1 VLRTVARIDHDD
13 TAGAL
18 IETSVSGALEPATRA
33 TLRRAL
39 WRYPVMTLAVIARI
53 HWQALR
59 LWTLR
64 VGFRSKPA
72 PPPTP
77 ISHQQYPQ
85 HREARRQP

>member
-1 VLRTVARIDHDD
+1 KDGVLRTVARIDHDD
-13 TAGAL
+13 ADGAL
-18 IETSVSGALEPATRA
+18 IETSVSGALEPATPA
-33 TLRRAL
+33 ALRRAL

-64 VGFRSKPA
+64 VGFRSKPM

-77 ISHQQYPQ
+77 ISHQQ
-85 HREARRQP
+85 HTHARRHP